1 MAAGR
6 PADKRIGSNR
16 LTQRDIMRLRG
27 KSILVTGAARG
38 IGLAISKAFLREGAR
53 VVMSDID
60 ESALRASVDGVAAE
74 EQALGVPFDVTD
86 VRSIAA
92 ADAAIAAAGFEINV
106 LVNNAAVITVGNLLA
121 TTNEDLRKVF
131 SVNVEGTFNV
141 TKAFLP
147 SMIARGGGVVLNM
160 ASLAAVRAMSDRF
173 AYGASKAAIAMMTR
187 SIAVDFVKQGIRA
200 NCICPARVHTDLV
213 EGYVRRYYA
222 GQEAEYMRR
231 LSEYQPIGRMI
242 QPEEVAHMAVYL
254 CSDESAMVTGAS
266 FLIDGGVMA
275 GD

>member
-6 PADKRIGSNR
+6 PADKRIGSSR

-38 IGLAISKAFLREGAR
+38 IGLAISKAFLTEGAR

-60 ESALRASVDGVAAE
+60 ESALRANGVAAE
-74 EQALGVPFDVTD
+74 EQALAVPFDVTD

-266 FLIDGGVMA
+266 FLIGLP
-275 GD
+275 